1 MKVHSR
7 LSSVLPVV
15 LFSFFAANSYAAVLE
30 EIIVTAQKREQNLQ
44 NVGISVTALSGDQMR
59 KFEFNNSTEVG
70 QQIPGV
76 TNFSTMGRGAA
87 AFTYIRG
94 IGQNDFGDAHESPV
108 VGYNDEFYLLP
119 QTAID
124 FGLFDLERV
133 EVLRGPQGTLFG
145 RNTTGGLMH
154 YVTNKPG
161 DLFNGYIDATYA
173 SYDEVIV
180 EAAAGGPLS
189 EDLSVRV
196 AGLFHEADGY
206 IKNRGPFP
214 DGSDVGTYAARGQF
228 TYEPTETFRV
238 TGKVQ
243 YGERDVIPL
252 YTDHEIV
259 SFDPATG
266 LASNNPGGV
275 DIFGY
280 SESQLGVEE
289 PREVWTDS
297 PQDLESEAF
306 HTLLRAEWD
315 IGEVTLTS
323 LTGYLNL
330 SRDNIED
337 CDGSINFLCIA
348 AFPFDTEHVTQE
360 LRVAGETGQFR
371 WTTGLYYLYQ
381 DADAKPYAE
390 LVTGIVVFDAPWTLE
405 TESISVFG
413 QAEYSLH
420 EDWTLIGGVRYTH
433 DEKNFETENRT
444 SGVFVTPAANFTR
457 EAVGGLT
464 NRKEDLISA
473 KLELDWHPTEDLL
486 VYGSV
491 SRGTKAGGFNNG
503 FYSIP
508 TPEQVP
514 YGDET
519 LYAFEIGMK
528 NTFLDGRARLNAA
541 AFYYDYSD
549 FHTYNWNGLGG
560 AISNSDA
567 SSYGAE
573 VEFAITPA
581 DRLNISVGVALLDS
595 EIEDVTNGTVVRDV
609 EMSFAPAFDI
619 TGQVIYSWPVWNGDL
634 EAQWNFNYMD
644 NRYNNNYNDPASD
657 LEESFV
663 TNARL
668 SWLSANQDWEVSFF
682 VKNLTDETNLI
693 KIFVFPFNYR
703 QAVYDPP
710 RWFGGSIRRNFN

>member
-1 MKVHSR
+1 M
-7 LSSVLPVV
+7 
-15 LFSFFAANSYAAVLE
+15 
-30 EIIVTAQKREQNLQ
+30 
-44 NVGISVTALSGDQMR
+44 
-59 KFEFNNSTEVG
+59 
-70 QQIPGV
+70 
-76 TNFSTMGRGAA
+76 
-87 AFTYIRG
+87 
-94 IGQNDFGDAHESPV
+94 
-108 VGYNDEFYLLP
+108 
-119 QTAID
+119 
-124 FGLFDLERV
+124 
-133 EVLRGPQGTLFG
+133 
-145 RNTTGGLMH
+145 
-154 YVTNKPG
+154 
-161 DLFNGYIDATYA
+161 
-173 SYDEVIV
+173 
-180 EAAAGGPLS
+180 
-189 EDLSVRV
+189 
-196 AGLFHEADGY
+196 
-206 IKNRGPFP
+206 
-214 DGSDVGTYAARGQF
+214 
-228 TYEPTETFRV
+228 
-238 TGKVQ
+238 
-243 YGERDVIPL
+243 
-252 YTDHEIV
+252 
-259 SFDPATG
+259 
-266 LASNNPGGV
+266 
-275 DIFGY
+275 
-280 SESQLGVEE
+280 
-289 PREVWTDS
+289 
-297 PQDLESEAF
+297 
-306 HTLLRAEWD
+306 
-315 IGEVTLTS
+315 
-323 LTGYLNL
+323 
-330 SRDNIED
+330 
-337 CDGSINFLCIA
+337 
-348 AFPFDTEHVTQE
+348 
-360 LRVAGETGQFR
+360 
-371 WTTGLYYLYQ
+371 
-381 DADAKPYAE
+381 
-390 LVTGIVVFDAPWTLE
+390 
-405 TESISVFG
+405 
-413 QAEYSLH
+413 
-420 EDWTLIGGVRYTH
+420 
-433 DEKNFETENRT
+433 
-444 SGVFVTPAANFTR
+444 
-457 EAVGGLT
+457 
-464 NRKEDLISA
+464 
-473 KLELDWHPTEDLL
+473 
-486 VYGSV
+486 
-491 SRGTKAGGFNNG
+491 GFNNG

>member
-1 MKVHSR
+1 MKLQSHVFSVIIAV
-7 LSSVLPVV
+7 LTLFISMDSS
-15 LFSFFAANSYAAVLE
+15 AAVLE

-44 NVGISVTALSGDQMR
+44 NVGISITALSGDQMR
-59 KFEFNNSTEVG
+59 KFEFNNSTEVV

-76 TNFSTMGRGAA
+76 TNFSTQGRGAA

-124 FGLFDLERV
+124 FGLFDLDRV

-154 YVTNKPG
+154 YVTSKPT
-161 DLFNGYIDATYA
+161 DEFNGFLDATYA
-173 SYDEVIV
+173 SYDEVVV
-180 EAAAGGPLS
+180 EGAIGGPLGENVS
-189 EDLSVRV
+189 ARV

-214 DGSDVGTYAARGQF
+214 DGSDAGAWALRGQLAF
-228 TYEPTETFRV
+228 EPTDTFKLLA
-238 TGKVQ
+238 KVQ

-266 LASNNPGGV
+266 LASLNPEGV
-275 DIFGY
+275 DILGY
-280 SESQLGVEE
+280 SESQRGVEE
-289 PREVWTDS
+289 PREVWTDN
-297 PQDLESEAF
+297 PQDLESESF
-306 HTLLRAEWD
+306 HSLLRAEWD
-315 IGEVTLTS
+315 LGAVTLTS
-323 LTGYLNL
+323 LTGYLYL
-330 SRDNIED
+330 TRDNVED
-337 CDGSINFLCIA
+337 CDGSINDLCTA
-348 AFPFDTEHVTQE
+348 AFPYDNEHITQE
-360 LRVAGETGQFR
+360 LRIAGETGQFR
-371 WTTGLYYLYQ
+371 WTTGVYYLYQ
-381 DADAKPYAE
+381 DAEAHPSAS
-390 LVTGIVVFDAPWTLE
+390 LIGGVVTFDAPWELE

-413 QAEYSLH
+413 QAEISLH

-444 SGVFVTPAANFTR
+444 SGAFANAAANFTQ
-457 EAVGGLT
+457 EAVGDLT
-464 NRKEDLISA
+464 KRTEDLVSA
-473 KLELDWHPTEDLL
+473 KIELDWRPTDDLL

-508 TPEQVP
+508 TPDQVP
-514 YGDET
+514 YADET
-519 LYAFEIGMK
+519 LYAFEIGIK
-528 NTFLDGRARLNAA
+528 NTFYDGRARFNAA

-567 SSYGAE
+567 SSFGGE
-573 VEFAITPA
+573 IEFSVTPVE
-581 DRLNISVGVALLDS
+581 RLNISVGMALLDS
-595 EIEDVTNGTVVRDV
+595 EIEDVSNGAIIRDV

-619 TGQVIYSWPVWNGDL
+619 TGLVSYNWPVGNGEL

-644 NRYNNNYNDPASD
+644 NRYNNNYNEPASD
-657 LEESFV
+657 LGESFV

-668 SWLSANQDWEVSFF
+668 SYLTANQDWEISFF
-682 VKNLTDETNLI
+682 VKNITDETNLI

-710 RWFGGSIRRNFN
+710 RWFGGSIRRNWN